1 MKSLLFAL
9 PAFCLAV
16 AACQPAEEPPADP
29 GAAEAPAT
37 SPEPESAD
45 PGAAMTD
52 GAGTADPA
60 QGTGEASTA
69 PAEYAEAEIL
79 PTEGQTT
86 GGLIKLTRSGEGVR
100 IEGTV
105 TGLEP
110 GAHGFHIHEKGD
122 CSAPDATSA
131 GAHFE
136 PADDPH
142 GAPEDP
148 PDQHHLGDFGNITAG
163 ENGEA
168 EVNLTDPELQM
179 SGPDSIIGRAIIVH
193 AGQDDLESQPSG
205 DAGARIGCG
214 VIRALEVAESSTTTI

>member
-1 MKSLLFAL
+1 MKSLLIAL
-9 PAFCLAV
+9 PALCLAL
-16 AACQPAEEPPADP
+16 AACEPQEQELPEDR
-29 GAAEAPAT
+29 GATEAPEST
-37 SPEPESAD
+37 PESQSSG
-45 PGAAMTD
+45 GATGMAD
-52 GAGTADPA
+52 GAQSADPA
-60 QGTGEASTA
+60 QPGDEAASA

-86 GGLIKLTRSGEGVR
+86 GGLIKLTRAGEGVR

-122 CSAPDATSA
+122 CSAPDASSA
-131 GAHFE
+131 GGHFE

-168 EVNLTDPELQM
+168 EVNITDPELTM
-179 SGPDSIIGRAIIVH
+179 SGPDSIIGKAIVVH
-193 AGQDDLESQPSG
+193 AGRDDLESQPSG

-214 VIRALEVAESSTTTI
+214 VIRPLEVAESTTL